1 VGVVGGIK
9 TKSLLFFSKR
19 SSPSPPS
26 TGRAR
31 LLSTLGILAYAVAL
45 TAAGI
50 YALYRGLRSS
60 DLLYFA
66 VHVAV
71 SMVILTVGIHA
82 FFVSVVNIISLKRK
96 RSRGR

>member
-1 VGVVGGIK
+1 VSVVGGIK
-9 TKSLLFFSKR
+9 TKFLLFFSKR
-19 SSPSPPS
+19 GSPGSPN
-26 TGRAR
+26 TRRAKF
-31 LLSTLGILAYAVAL
+31 LSTLGILVYAVAL

-66 VHVAV
+66 VHIAV